1 MSSLSD
7 SLAEPRNVIVAGVR
21 RDGRPHLSPNLFFW
35 DGERFFISTTRVRV
49 KYKIFSRDPRIE
61 LIIDDSTDH
70 RYVRVSGTVEILED
84 IESNLPMDRA
94 IREKHGWQ
102 VGNDEEFAASLVADN
117 HVLLAVTPRKPPQS
131 GAFWASSPE
140 PVLSVGA
147 DQRRR

>member
-1 MSSLSD
+1 MLASSASPENRTIAKL
-7 SLAEPRNVIVAGVR
+7 VR
-21 RDGRPHLSPNLFFW
+21 DA
-35 DGERFFISTTRVRV
+35 
-49 KYKIFSRDPRIE
+49 
-61 LIIDDSTDH
+61 DH